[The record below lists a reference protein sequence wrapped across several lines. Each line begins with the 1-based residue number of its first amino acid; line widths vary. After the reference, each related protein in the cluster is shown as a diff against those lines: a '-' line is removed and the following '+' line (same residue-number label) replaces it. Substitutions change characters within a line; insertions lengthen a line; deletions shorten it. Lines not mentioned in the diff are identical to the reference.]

1 MLLGIPAY
9 PGRYTATR
17 DALRISIAPSPR
29 RKDTLLYSDVGE
41 CHKTSH
47 ALASM
52 ARASSPIM
60 CSLKVLSNV
69 ALLMVLSELSSE
81 LVSELECS
89 ELESSELESSELFSE
104 LVGRR
109 GFGSWGFFVGAAAA
123 GTSSSAAAF
132 GRRRL
137 LRPTFIQVMFH
148 YLAPKLPYL
157 SGYHGDSWP
166 PRVHGNDRVTPH

>member
-9 PGRYTATR
+9 PSRYTATR

-29 RKDTLLYSDVGE
+29 RKNTLLYSDVGE

-81 LVSELECS
+81 L
-89 ELESSELESSELFSE
+89 ESSELESSELWS
-104 LVGRR
+104 RR
-109 GFGSWGFFVGAAAA
+109 
-123 GTSSSAAAF
+123 
-132 GRRRL
+132 
-137 LRPTFIQVMFH
+137 
-148 YLAPKLPYL
+148 
-157 SGYHGDSWP
+157 
-166 PRVHGNDRVTPH
+166 N